1 MYKPVISI
9 LGRPNVGKST
19 LFNRL
24 VGRRQSIV
32 SPIHGVTRDRIY
44 GEFEWLSQNYSLID
58 TGGYI
63 PRSDNIVDKQVNFQA
78 EIAKESSDLVL
89 FLIDGKDSITSSD
102 RILSD
107 SIKKSGKPYIL
118 IVNKIDNKKDE
129 NLNYEY
135 YELGLGEPVYIS
147 AQEGRQVGLLLD
159 QINKLLPPKISSD
172 ANNERYI
179 SLAIIGMPNVGK
191 SSLMNNLLKEEKSIV
206 TDIAGTTRDSVD
218 SYINFHKRKIRII
231 DTAGLRKKSKIS
243 DSLEFYSTVRT
254 YRVIDESNIV
264 SVLID
269 ADKGFHSQDKN
280 LINYVIEKGKG
291 LLIVINKWDLI
302 EKDTYTMKNFKDD
315 MIYDL
320 PILKHYPIL
329 FISIKN
335 NVRVRKVI
343 ETALEIYKLR
353 KQKIKTSL
361 LNEIFNQ
368 IITNY
373 PPPAIKGKEIKI
385 KYITQIRTSPPLFG
399 IFLNHPDLITRSY
412 EKYLSN
418 QIREKVNFT
427 GVPINLSFRKK

>member
-24 VGRRQSIV
+24 VWRRQSIV

-89 FLIDGKDSITSSD
+89 FLIDGKDNITSSD

-129 NLNYEY
+129 NINYEY

-159 QINKLLPPKISSD
+159 KINKLLPPKISSD

-280 LINYVIEKGKG
+280 MINYVIEKGKG
-291 LLIVINKWDLI
+291 LLIVIIKWDLI
-302 EKDTYTMKNFKDD
+302 EKDTYTMKNYHEDILYEYPNLKYYPIIFISVKHNLRVSKVLDKTLD
-315 MIYDL
+315 IYDKMTSKISTNKL
-320 PILKHYPIL
+320 NMLLK
-329 FISIKN
+329 
-335 NVRVRKVI
+335 
-343 ETALEIYKLR
+343 KLINR
-353 KQKIKTSL
+353 
-361 LNEIFNQ
+361 
-368 IITNY
+368 Y
-373 PPPAIKGKEIKI
+373 PPPSVNGREIKM
-385 KYITQIRTSPPLFG
+385 KYISQIGVYPPS
-399 IFLNHPDLITRSY
+399 FLIHSTNINLIPESY
-412 EKYLSN
+412 KRYINNRIMEEY
-418 QIREKVNFT
+418 NFE
-427 GVPINLSFRKK
+427 GVPIKIMFKNK